1 MAFQYLNL
9 DFSTELHIVRK
20 EEIMVIKVEQSG
32 NHVCIVLDG
41 NLDTEGDKELA
52 KTLRAVQRLGSYD
65 RVSFDMR
72 KVFYATSSGIGRIL
86 NFYKVLETTE
96 RLMEINGISDS
107 LYEQFKDIHLE
118 TLFPINKNKE

>member
-1 MAFQYLNL
+1 M
-9 DFSTELHIVRK
+9 D
-20 EEIMVIKVEQSG
+20 IKVEQSG
-32 NHVCIVLDG
+32 KDVCIILDG
-41 NLDTEGDKELA
+41 NLDPAGDKELA
-52 KTLRAVQRLGSYD
+52 KALRAVQRFRDFD

-72 KVFYATSSGIGRIL
+72 KVYFATSSGIGRIL

-118 TLFPINKNKE
+118 TLFPINKEKT